1 MDGDD
6 ENCDVSSG
14 YGSTNIHIVYLNNVS
29 KLLINSNDRDD
40 MDMNANLKNEDVISG
55 IGLINIHTTPQFKE
69 SSNLNEIN
77 MGVINVDVNGGHF
90 YMNSPTVSIKNHI
103 SIDSAEKKYDIASNR
118 YQMENIGSHD
128 GVDIDIALPESIFHQ
143 YEKIE

>member
-40 MDMNANLKNEDVISG
+40 MDMNANLKM
-55 IGLINIHTTPQFKE
+55 K
-69 SSNLNEIN
+69 
-77 MGVINVDVNGGHF
+77 M
-90 YMNSPTVSIKNHI
+90 
-103 SIDSAEKKYDIASNR
+103 
-118 YQMENIGSHD
+118 
-128 GVDIDIALPESIFHQ
+128 
-143 YEKIE
+143 

>member
-103 SIDSAEKKYDIASNR
+103 SIYSAEKKDDIASNR
-118 YQMENIGSHD
+118 Y
-128 GVDIDIALPESIFHQ
+128 
-143 YEKIE
+143 